1 MKRIHP
7 ILQEYWGFETFRPFQ
22 HEAVEAILEG
32 RDSLV
37 VLPTGGGKSLCY
49 QAPALAL
56 DGLAVVVSPLIS
68 LMKDQ
73 VDALRQRGIP
83 AHFLNSAQSPEEQRK
98 VFADLRSCRTRLLYV
113 APERLTQTYFLEFL
127 RAQRV
132 AYFVVDEAHCISM
145 WGHDFRPSYRALCC
159 LREQFPQAR
168 IHAYTATATQRVRD
182 DIIRSLRLDAPSVLI
197 GSFDRPNLTYWFV
210 PRSNLYAQ
218 LRVIAARHRGQA
230 GIVYCARR
238 ADVEQLSA
246 FLKRSGYRSMPYHAG
261 LAAEQRERSQERF
274 LREDDAIVAATV
286 AFGMGIDKP
295 DVRFVVHA
303 AMPQSLEHYQ
313 QESGRAGRDGLPA
326 DCYLL
331 HSEADR
337 ELWRSIQGRQEPE
350 RQEISDAKLA
360 AMDAVC
366 AGDACR
372 RRAILAYFG
381 EQYPAKR
388 CDACDV
394 CLNRARDTT
403 PESGSEAILTRLN
416 EIEPLAPPPVSED
429 GDWDEVLFEKLRR
442 VRRDEA
448 RDRKLPA
455 YRIFGDATLHD
466 MVRKKPVDKVAFQRV
481 EGVGRRKCRDYWR
494 VFCTA
499 IREHLGGA
507 ESANTATRPAV
518 SASAGKGPSPEYQ
531 PAGITARELFEQET
545 SLEDACRQLGRSER
559 WTVGKLEAFLRDT
572 GRSTPYPWVDDET
585 FARVQEAA
593 GQVIGTRIKSIR
605 QYAGDDLSDTE
616 IRLCLACLHNT

>member
-1 MKRIHP
+1 
-7 ILQEYWGFETFRPFQ
+7 
-22 HEAVEAILEG
+22 
-32 RDSLV
+32 
-37 VLPTGGGKSLCY
+37 
-49 QAPALAL
+49 
-56 DGLAVVVSPLIS
+56 
-68 LMKDQ
+68 
-73 VDALRQRGIP
+73 
-83 AHFLNSAQSPEEQRK
+83 
-98 VFADLRSCRTRLLYV
+98 SCL
-113 APERLTQTYFLEFL
+113 
-127 RAQRV
+127 
-132 AYFVVDEAHCISM
+132 
-145 WGHDFRPSYRALCC
+145 W
-159 LREQFPQAR
+159 EQFPQAC
-168 IHAYTATATQRVRD
+168 IHAYTVIATQRVRD
-182 DIIRSLRLDAPSVLI
+182 DIIRSLRLEALSVLI

-210 PRSNLYAQ
+210 PRTNLYAQ
-218 LRVIAARHRGQA
+218 LQAIAARHRGQA

-246 FLKRSGYRSMPYHAG
+246 FLKRAGYRSMPYHAG
-261 LAAEQRERSQERF
+261 LGAEQRKRSQERF

-313 QESGRAGRDGLPA
+313 QESGRAGRDGFPA

-331 HSEADR
+331 FSEADR
-337 ELWRSIQGRQEPE
+337 ELWRGIQGSQEPAL
-350 RQEISDAKLA
+350 QEISDAKLA
-360 AMDAVC
+360 EMDAVC
-366 AGDACR
+366 AGSTCR

-388 CDACDV
+388 CGACDV
-394 CLNRARDTT
+394 CLSRARDSAL
-403 PESGSEAILTRLN
+403 ESSSGAILTLLH
-416 EIEPLAPPPVSED
+416 EIEPLAPPPASEEA
-429 GDWDEVLFEKLRR
+429 DWDEVLFEKLRR

-466 MVRKKPVDKVAFQRV
+466 MVRKKPVDKAAFARV
-481 EGVGRRKCRDYWR
+481 EGVGRQKCRDYWR

-499 IREHLGGA
+499 IREHLGDTD
-507 ESANTATRPAV
+507 SANTGSRPVASV
-518 SASAGKGPSPEYQ
+518 SAGKRPPSDFQ
-531 PAGITARELFEQET
+531 PAGVTAHELFEQET

-559 WTVGKLEAFLRDT
+559 WVVAKLEAFLRDT

-605 QYAGDDLSDTE
+605 QFAGDDLSETE
-616 IRLCLACLHNT
+616 IRLCLACLRDT